1 MSWSVLRATFRQRR
15 ASIMWYTGGLAAYSW
30 LMTWFYPQIGGGQYA
45 ELIESMPAEMLAI
58 FGGTEVDFAT
68 LGGYFQTEY
77 LGLMWM
83 LIVTSA
89 LIIFASKAF
98 AGEIGAGTMEFMLAQ
113 PVSRTRLAVTR
124 VVALL
129 AYVVVLTAA
138 SFTPIAL
145 FGPTYD
151 IDLSAQTFWTL
162 SAFGA
167 LFMLA
172 VGGFAMLLSSAFREG
187 GRAGG
192 IAAGVM
198 GVFWIADL
206 VSNVSEAAELI
217 DPVNIVTYWQ
227 PGKIINGEAV
237 ASEAW
242 WIYGILGVVSLAGA
256 VLVFRRRDVA

>member
-1 MSWSVLRATFRQRR
+1 MSWTILRATFLQRR
-15 ASIMWYTGGLAAYSW
+15 TSIMWYTVSLVAYSW

-83 LIVTSA
+83 LIVASA

-98 AGEIGAGTMEFMLAQ
+98 AGEIGAGTMEFVLAQ
-113 PVSRTRLAVTR
+113 PVSRVRLAVTR
-124 VVALL
+124 VVAIVLYILVL
-129 AYVVVLTAA
+129 AAA
-138 SFTPIAL
+138 SFVPIVV

-151 IDLSAQTFWTL
+151 INLSAETFWL
-162 SAFGA
+162 LLAFGC

-172 VGGFAMLLSSAFREG
+172 VGGLAMLLSSVFRDG

-198 GVFWIADL
+198 GVFWVADL
-206 VSNVSEAAELI
+206 VSNVSEAAEVL
-217 DPVNIVTYWQ
+217 DPINIVTYWQ
-227 PGKIINGEAV
+227 PGKIINGDAV
-237 ASEAW
+237 APEAW
-242 WIYGILGVVSLAGA
+242 WIYGIIGVVSLVVA
-256 VLVFRRRDVA
+256 VIVFSRRDVA

>member
-1 MSWSVLRATFRQRR
+1 MSWSVLRATLRQRR
-15 ASIMWYTGGLAAYSW
+15 TSIMWYTGSLIAYSW
-30 LMTWFYPQIGGGQYA
+30 LMTWFYPKIGGGQYA
-45 ELIESMPAEMLAI
+45 DLVKNMPPEMLAI

-83 LIVTSA
+83 LIVASA

-98 AGEIGAGTMEFMLAQ
+98 AGEISAGTMEFMLAQ
-113 PVSRTRLAVTR
+113 PVSRVRLAITR
-124 VVALL
+124 VVALV
-129 AYVVVLTAA
+129 AYVLVLSAA
-138 SFTPIAL
+138 SFVPIAL
-145 FGPTYD
+145 LGPTYD
-151 IDLSAQTFWTL
+151 IDLGARTFWTL

-167 LFMLA
+167 LFMAA
-172 VGGFAMLLSSAFREG
+172 VGGLALLLSSMLRDG

-198 GVFWIADL
+198 GVFWVADL
-206 VSNVSEAAELI
+206 VSNVSEAAKVL

-242 WIYGILGVVSLAGA
+242 WIYGVIAVVSLIAA
-256 VLVFRRRDVA
+256 VVVFSRRDVA

>member
-1 MSWSVLRATFRQRR
+1 MSWSILRATLRQRR
-15 ASIMWYTGGLAAYSW
+15 TSIMWYTISLVAYSW
-30 LMTWFYPQIGGGQYA
+30 LMVWFYPQIGGGQYA
-45 ELIESMPAEMLAI
+45 DLIESMPPEMLAI
-58 FGGTEVDFAT
+58 LGGTQVDFAT

-83 LIVTSA
+83 LIVASA

-98 AGEIGAGTMEFMLAQ
+98 AGEISAGTMEFVLAQ
-113 PVSRTRLAVTR
+113 PVTRVRLALTR
-124 VVALL
+124 VVALVC
-129 AYVVVLTAA
+129 YVLVLTAA
-138 SFTPIAL
+138 TFVPIAV

-151 IDLSAQTFWTL
+151 IELGATTFWTL
-162 SAFGA
+162 CAFGA

-172 VGGFAMLLSSAFREG
+172 VGGLALLLSSMLRDG

-198 GVFWIADL
+198 GVFWVADL
-206 VSNVSEAAELI
+206 VSNFSEAAEVL

-227 PGKIINGEAV
+227 PGKIINGDAV

-242 WIYGILGVVSLAGA
+242 WIYGVIGVVSLVAA
-256 VLVFRRRDVA
+256 VVVFSRRDVA